1 MQSGDKELLEKEY
14 FVNFL
19 IIIFLKEKKNK
30 IYILKN
36 RMH

>member
-19 IIIFLKEKKNK
+19 IIIFLKEKKIK
-30 IYILKN
+30 YILKN